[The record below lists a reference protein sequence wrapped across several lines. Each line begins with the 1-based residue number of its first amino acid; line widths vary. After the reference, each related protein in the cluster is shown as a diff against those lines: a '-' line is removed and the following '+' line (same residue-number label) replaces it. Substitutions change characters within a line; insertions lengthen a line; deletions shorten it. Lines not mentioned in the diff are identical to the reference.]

1 MNGEN
6 DGGMSGDSDGDKRMG
21 GEGNRGLKAKRLG
34 IFAKFGEKFLS
45 LYSRERERE
54 ITRNMF

>member
-34 IFAKFGEKFLS
+34 IFAKFGGKFLS
-45 LYSRERERE
+45 LYSREREK
-54 ITRNMF
+54 